1 MTKSGYMD
9 PTEMTVFSLALEG
22 LAAKAEALGKEFT
35 REELARRMML
45 CQEAGLSDPDE
56 FEHCVLSDEAA

>member
-9 PTEMTVFSLALEG
+9 SDEMIVFALALEG
-22 LAAKAEALGKEFT
+22 LAAKANELGKEFT

-45 CQEAGLSDPDE
+45 CQEAGRSDPDE
-56 FEHCVLSDEAA
+56 FEHCVLSEEAA